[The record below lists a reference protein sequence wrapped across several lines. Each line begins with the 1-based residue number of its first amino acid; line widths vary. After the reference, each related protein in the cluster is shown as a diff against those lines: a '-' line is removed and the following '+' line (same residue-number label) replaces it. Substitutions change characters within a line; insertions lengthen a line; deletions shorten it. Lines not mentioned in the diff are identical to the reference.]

1 MLKIVVPEKDTFQVV
16 DDQIDRPVVNQIEL
30 ALPLAGVLFQF
41 GSVFS

>member
-1 MLKIVVPEKDTFQVV
+1 MLKIIVLEKDAFQVI
-16 DDQIDRPVVNQIEL
+16 DYQIDCPVVNQIEL